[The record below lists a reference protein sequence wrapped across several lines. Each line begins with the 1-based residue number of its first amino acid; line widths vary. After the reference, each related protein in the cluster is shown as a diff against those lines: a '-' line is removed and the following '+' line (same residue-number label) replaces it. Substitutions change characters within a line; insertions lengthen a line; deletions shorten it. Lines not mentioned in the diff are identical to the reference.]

1 MKFGTFAATTLLAV
15 AAVGISAATVNAEPA
30 APAAPAPE
38 IKSEG
43 VDQGVAYET
52 SVDQKTQTITTAVR
66 DGLFELTPD
75 GAKAVLKAVSGAV
88 VAEVPLKYDVSG
100 SEVEVAHEI
109 SADGSTLELTPT
121 VTAENIGEMR
131 PVSSM
136 ARLTDELNKNVA
148 GVAVGAVVGGLL
160 GALVGLGFL
169 SIITGP
175 IGLVVGAVAGGY
187 IMGGQPFGDAVTAV
201 LRGEP

>member
-1 MKFGTFAATTLLAV
+1 MKFGTFAATALLSV
-15 AAVGISAATVNAEPA
+15 AAVGISAGVVHAE
-30 APAAPAPE
+30 PAAPAPE

-52 SVDQKTQTITTAVR
+52 SVDQKTQKITTEVQ
-66 DGLFELTPD
+66 DGRFELTPD
-75 GAKAVLKAVSGAV
+75 GAKAVLKGVSGAV
-88 VAEVPLKYDVSG
+88 VAEVPLQYEISG
-100 SEVEVAHEI
+100 SEMAVAHEI
-109 SADGSTLELTPT
+109 SADGTTLELTPT

-136 ARLTDELNKNVA
+136 ARLTTELQENVA
-148 GVAVGAVVGGLL
+148 GVAVGAVLGGLL

-187 IMGGQPFGDAVTAV
+187 ITGGQPFLDSVMAV

>member
-1 MKFGTFAATTLLAV
+1 MKFGTFAATALLSV
-15 AAVGISAATVNAEPA
+15 AAVGISAGVVHAEPA
-30 APAAPAPE
+30 AAAPAPE

-52 SVDQKTQTITTAVR
+52 SVDQKTQTITTEVQ
-66 DGLFELTPD
+66 DGRFELTPD
-75 GAKAVLKAVSGAV
+75 GATAILKAVSGAV
-88 VAEVPLKYDVSG
+88 IAEVPLQYEVSG
-100 SEVEVAHEI
+100 SEMAVAHEI
-109 SADGSTLELTPT
+109 SADGTTLELTPT

-136 ARLTDELNKNVA
+136 TRLTDELQRNVA
-148 GVAVGAVVGGLL
+148 GVAVGAVLGGLL

-187 IMGGQPFGDAVTAV
+187 ITGGQSFTDAVMAV

>member
-15 AAVGISAATVNAEPA
+15 AAVGISAATAHAEPA
-30 APAAPAPE
+30 APAPE
-38 IKSEG
+38 LQSEG

-52 SVDQKTQTITTAVR
+52 SVDQKTQTITTEVR

-75 GAKAVLKAVSGAV
+75 GAKAVLKAVSGVV

-100 SEVEVAHEI
+100 SEMEVAHEI
-109 SADGSTLELTPT
+109 SADGTTLELTPT

>member
-15 AAVGISAATVNAEPA
+15 AAVGISAATVHAEPA
-30 APAAPAPE
+30 APAPE
-38 IKSEG
+38 LQSEG
-43 VDQGVAYET
+43 IDQGVAYET
-52 SVDQKTQTITTAVR
+52 SVDQKTQTITTEVR

-75 GAKAVLKAVSGAV
+75 GAKAVLKAVSGVV

-100 SEVEVAHEI
+100 SEMEVAHEI
-109 SADGSTLELTPT
+109 SADGTTLELTPT
-121 VTAENIGEMR
+121 VSAKNIGEMR